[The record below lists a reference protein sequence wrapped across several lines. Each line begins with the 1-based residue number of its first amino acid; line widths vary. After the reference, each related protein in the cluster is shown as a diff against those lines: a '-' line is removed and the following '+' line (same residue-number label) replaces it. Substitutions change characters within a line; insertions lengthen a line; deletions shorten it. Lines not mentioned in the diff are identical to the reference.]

1 MDSVMMRQ
9 FSPTS
14 SMFQTSATQ
23 NFANVGASSVRNQK
37 DVAPQ
42 QEEDQNSILDNV
54 NISMPDA
61 EELDA
66 DDAVNNAAI
75 SGALADIA
83 EDDDEGWG
91 DEDFPEDED
100 IEYLDEDEI
109 EDLEDFEYEE

>member
-42 QEEDQNSILDNV
+42 QEEDQNGDAGNIILLKNKNNTERYQHHTRPEDRK
-54 NISMPDA
+54 NIGDCGDQRKQQRK
-61 EELDA
+61 LDA
-66 DDAVNNAAI
+66 GKVKDKRRFHK
-75 SGALADIA
+75 
-83 EDDDEGWG
+83 G
-91 DEDFPEDED
+91 DQ
-100 IEYLDEDEI
+100 I
-109 EDLEDFEYEE
+109 